1 MYLFLNNIQILK
13 DQSEKFSLI
22 NFNNKNLEALK
33 NVLINILEKIETFK
47 EFNLLK
53 HLEENNFGQI
63 IKDINEFSSIKGISE
78 NLNEEK
84 FDNFLKDLIEQ
95 VDNLKLESRL
105 KDAEE
110 SLSKNMNEAQY
121 NELLS
126 LKDQIVAS
134 KKV

>member
-1 MYLFLNNIQILK
+1 
-13 DQSEKFSLI
+13 
-22 NFNNKNLEALK
+22 
-33 NVLINILEKIETFK
+33 
-47 EFNLLK
+47 
-53 HLEENNFGQI
+53 
-63 IKDINEFSSIKGISE
+63 
-78 NLNEEK
+78 
-84 FDNFLKDLIEQ
+84 
-95 VDNLKLESRL
+95 LKLESKL

>member
-1 MYLFLNNIQILK
+1 MYLFLNNIQIIK
-13 DQSEKFSLI
+13 DKSEKFSLI
-22 NFNNKNLEALK
+22 NFHNKDLEALK
-33 NVLINILEKIETFK
+33 KVLINILEKIETFK

>member
-1 MYLFLNNIQILK
+1 
-13 DQSEKFSLI
+13 
-22 NFNNKNLEALK
+22 
-33 NVLINILEKIETFK
+33 LINILEKIETFK

-84 FDNFLKDLIEQ
+84 FDNFLQDLIEQ
-95 VDNLKLESRL
+95 VNNLKLESKL

>member
-1 MYLFLNNIQILK
+1 
-13 DQSEKFSLI
+13 
-22 NFNNKNLEALK
+22 
-33 NVLINILEKIETFK
+33 
-47 EFNLLK
+47 
-53 HLEENNFGQI
+53 
-63 IKDINEFSSIKGISE
+63 
-78 NLNEEK
+78 
-84 FDNFLKDLIEQ
+84 LIEQ
-95 VDNLKLESRL
+95 VNNLKLESKL

>member
-1 MYLFLNNIQILK
+1 MYLFLNNVQILK
-13 DQSEKFSLI
+13 NQSAKLSII
-22 NFNNKNLEALK
+22 NFHNKNLEELK
-33 NVLINILEKIETFK
+33 KVLINILEKIETFK

-53 HLEENNFGQI
+53 HLGENNFGQI
-63 IKDINEFSSIKGISE
+63 IEDINEFSSIKGISE

-84 FDNFLKDLIEQ
+84 FDNFLQDLIEQ
-95 VDNLKLESRL
+95 VNNLKLESKL

>member
-1 MYLFLNNIQILK
+1 MYLFLNNVQILK
-13 DQSEKFSLI
+13 NQSAKLSIL
-22 NFNNKNLEALK
+22 NFHNKNLEELK
-33 NVLINILEKIETFK
+33 KVLINILEKIETFK

-53 HLEENNFGQI
+53 HLGENNFGQI
-63 IKDINEFSSIKGISE
+63 IEDINEFSSIKGISE

-84 FDNFLKDLIEQ
+84 FDNFLQDLIEQ
-95 VDNLKLESRL
+95 VNNLKLESKL

>member
-1 MYLFLNNIQILK
+1 MYLFLNNVQILK
-13 DQSEKFSLI
+13 NQSAKFLII
-22 NFNNKNLEALK
+22 NFHNKNLEELK
-33 NVLINILEKIETFK
+33 KVLINILEKIETFK

-84 FDNFLKDLIEQ
+84 FDNFLQDLIEQ
-95 VDNLKLESRL
+95 VNNLKLESKL

>member
-1 MYLFLNNIQILK
+1 MWNIFNIPH
-13 DQSEKFSLI
+13 EIEEAETSLI
-22 NFNNKNLEALK
+22 EFYEFEDKNTISTTK
-33 NVLINILEKIETFK
+33 NILIEIQEEEEKKQRE
-47 EFNLLK
+47 
-53 HLEENNFGQI
+53 EENNFSQI

-105 KDAEE
+105 KDAEK

>member
-1 MYLFLNNIQILK
+1 MGGR
-13 DQSEKFSLI
+13 SFSI
-22 NFNNKNLEALK
+22 WNAATGAL
-33 NVLINILEKIETFK
+33 V
-47 EFNLLK
+47 
-53 HLEENNFGQI
+53 
-63 IKDINEFSSIKGISE
+63 
-78 NLNEEK
+78 
-84 FDNFLKDLIEQ
+84 FDSKDLIEQ
-95 VDNLKLESRL
+95 VNNLKLESKL

>member
-1 MYLFLNNIQILK
+1 MYLFLNNVQILK
-13 DQSEKFSLI
+13 NQSEKVSLI
-22 NFNNKNLEALK
+22 NFHNKNLEELK
-33 NVLINILEKIETFK
+33 KVLLNILEKIETFK

-84 FDNFLKDLIEQ
+84 FDNFLEDLIEQ
-95 VDNLKLESRL
+95 VNNLKLESKL

>member
-1 MYLFLNNIQILK
+1 MYLFLNNVQILK
-13 DQSEKFSLI
+13 NQFEKVSLI
-22 NFNNKNLEALK
+22 SFHNKNLEELK
-33 NVLINILEKIETFK
+33 KVLINILEKIETFK

-84 FDNFLKDLIEQ
+84 FDNFLEDLIEQ
-95 VDNLKLESRL
+95 VNNLKLESKL

-110 SLSKNMNEAQY
+110 SLSKNMNETQY

>member
-1 MYLFLNNIQILK
+1 MYFFLNNIQILK
-13 DQSEKFSLI
+13 NQSEKLSII
-22 NFNNKNLEALK
+22 NFHNKNLEELK
-33 NVLINILEKIETFK
+33 KVLINILEKIETFK

-53 HLEENNFGQI
+53 HLEENNFGPI

-84 FDNFLKDLIEQ
+84 FDNFLNDLIEQ
-95 VDNLKLESRL
+95 VNNLKLESKL

>member
-1 MYLFLNNIQILK
+1 MYFFLNNIQILK
-13 DQSEKFSLI
+13 NQSEKLSII
-22 NFNNKNLEALK
+22 NFHNKNLDELK
-33 NVLINILEKIETFK
+33 KVLINILEKIETFK

-53 HLEENNFGQI
+53 HLEENNFGPI

-84 FDNFLKDLIEQ
+84 FDNFLNDLIEQ
-95 VDNLKLESRL
+95 VNNLKLESKL